1 MTTVIPTKADD
12 GKCFTIIETGPPVI
26 DAGHHG
32 DPGAVTH
39 GKLKTYSTDIGYAVN
54 RIDDETFLVL
64 APEGPIRVRRVDAK

>member
-1 MTTVIPTKADD
+1 MVLSLFANRNMQMQLS
-12 GKCFTIIETGPPVI
+12 FFVR
-26 DAGHHG
+26 AGHHG
-32 DPGAVTH
+32 DPTAVIH